1 MLIEQMYLGCL
12 SQASYVVADEA
23 SGRAIVVDPRRD
35 IDEYLRFAEER
46 DLRIEAVVLTHVHA
60 DFVPG
65 HSELAAATGAEVAMG
80 EAAPVE
86 FPIRRLHDGERL
98 ELGDPA
104 SGVLV
109 EVAATP
115 GHTPESI
122 TLAVYERGS
131 DPAPAALLTG
141 DTLFIGDVGRPDLLG
156 ASGRTA
162 EEMAGELYR
171 SLRSKILPLP
181 DEVVVYPGHGA
192 GSACG
197 KALSSDTFSTLG
209 RERASNYALAKMTE
223 AEFVEAVTQGL
234 SEPPAYFSADVA
246 INRAGHASFDPTE
259 PLETLGAAEA
269 LRRREEGA
277 LLLDV
282 RDGQA
287 FASGH
292 LRGAVNVGL
301 SGRFAEYAA
310 AVHAPGQEV
319 VLFGSA
325 DQVAEARMRLARVG
339 VDTMT
344 AAVTDPSQLEAHPEP
359 VVCSSRLDVVEA
371 ARAVGEVAGIQVLD
385 VRNAGELSAG
395 AVAGSVHIPL
405 PRLRH
410 RLSELDPSRPVLV
423 YCAGGYRSL
432 VASSLLG
439 SVGFADV
446 SDVLGGF
453 GAWQSAQVQ
462 GGLAGAG

>member
-1 MLIEQMYLGCL
+1 MMLIEQIYLGCL

-23 SGRAIVVDPRRD
+23 SGRAMVVDPRRD

-46 DLRIEAVVLTHVHA
+46 RLSIELVVLTHVHA

-65 HSELAAATGAEVAMG
+65 HSELAEATGAVVAMG
-80 EAAPVE
+80 ETAPVD
-86 FPIRRLHDGERL
+86 FPIRRLRDGERI

-104 SGVLV
+104 SGVVV
-109 EVAATP
+109 EVHATP

-122 TLAVYERGS
+122 TLAVYEHGS

-162 EEMAGELYR
+162 EEMAAELYR

-197 KALSSDTFSTLG
+197 KALSSETFSTLG
-209 RERASNYALAKMTE
+209 AQRATNYALAEMTE
-223 AEFVEAVTQGL
+223 EAFIEAVTEGL
-234 SEPPAYFSADVA
+234 AEPPAYFSEDVA
-246 INRAGHASFDPTE
+246 LNRAGHAPFDPSG
-259 PLETLGAAEA
+259 PLEVIGATEA
-269 LRRREEGA
+269 VARSDEGS

-282 RDGQA
+282 RDDQA
-287 FASGH
+287 FTFGH

-310 AVHAPGQEV
+310 AVVAPGQDV
-319 VLFGSA
+319 VLFGTAEQAS
-325 DQVAEARMRLARVG
+325 EARLRLARVG
-339 VDTMT
+339 VDTVG
-344 AAVTDPSQLEAHPEP
+344 AAVVDPSELERHPEL
-359 VVCSSRLDVVEA
+359 VERSSRLGAVDA
-371 ARAVGEVAGIQVLD
+371 ARRLDELDGLQVLD

-395 AVAGSVHIPL
+395 VVPGSVHIPL
-405 PRLRH
+405 HRLRH
-410 RLSELDPSRPVLV
+410 RVVELDASRPVLV

-432 VASSLLG
+432 AASSFLA
-439 SVGFADV
+439 SAGFVDV
-446 SDVLGGF
+446 TDLIGGF
-453 GAWQSAQVQ
+453 GAWQAVQ
-462 GGLAGAG
+462 EGVGAG